1 MDSSKHGMS
10 KSEFEGDQS
19 VITGTQGANQSNA
32 QQPTYDYKVSINKIK
47 NVFKLLITECPFLI
61 DDKAFSESYD
71 KPVKEQ
77 FTIQI
82 DSIRKSL
89 GIDSMYDVETLVLTF
104 YEFAERQRLDLLNA
118 GGMSHADEHSDD
130 HASNAGAAKKN
141 GNGGKAPV
149 NEERKAA
156 LSNSNINDGEK
167 DNIDDETLVI
177 DNDDIVFVLKEFHRK
192 REEKANNA
200 DLVGNPR
207 MKKRSNFESEEQKK
221 ERIKREERIF
231 WEKMTTVLDDKK
243 LSTWK
248 ALDKALTK
256 YYALLVD
263 RQNLIEETG
272 LLNQQNEELKTLL
285 NQYLQAG
292 VNHELHV
299 PPTQVI
305 RLDI

>member
-1 MDSSKHGMS
+1 M
-10 KSEFEGDQS
+10 
-19 VITGTQGANQSNA
+19 
-32 QQPTYDYKVSINKIK
+32 
-47 NVFKLLITECPFLI
+47 
-61 DDKAFSESYD
+61 
-71 KPVKEQ
+71 
-77 FTIQI
+77 
-82 DSIRKSL
+82 
-89 GIDSMYDVETLVLTF
+89 
-104 YEFAERQRLDLLNA
+104 LNA

-130 HASNAGAAKKN
+130 HASNAGGAKKN
-141 GNGGKAPV
+141 GAKGAV

-156 LSNSNINDGEK
+156 LSTSNINDGEK

-177 DNDDIVFVLKEFHRK
+177 DNDDIVYVLKEFHKK
-192 REEKANNA
+192 REERANNA